1 MATENEAGPRDE
13 LSFTAL
19 DRREHSTTA
28 TNRNCEGTEMNIPE
42 TKRNLKWLW
51 QIRNSYFRYSKEGK
65 GLKAARLIRKLKI
78 KTREY

>member
-1 MATENEAGPRDE
+1 
-13 LSFTAL
+13 
-19 DRREHSTTA
+19 
-28 TNRNCEGTEMNIPE
+28 MNIAE

-78 KTREY
+78 KTGGH